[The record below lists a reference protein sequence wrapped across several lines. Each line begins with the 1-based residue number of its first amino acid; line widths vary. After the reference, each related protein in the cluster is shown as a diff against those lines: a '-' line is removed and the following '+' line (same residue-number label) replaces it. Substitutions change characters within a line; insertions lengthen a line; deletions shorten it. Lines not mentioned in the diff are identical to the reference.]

1 MKLRFRFAVIIMTLI
16 VAVTILLS
24 ALMLNQFQTA
34 IRQLT
39 IAHANSTT
47 PMFVQQLHHRGEMLA
62 RLISELVAEPL
73 YHTDIN
79 QIRNLL
85 YTVRNEPDLLNI
97 QVSDTHGEIV
107 YDLRED
113 QPMLG
118 ELLPPGKIEE
128 LGGLTT
134 PLVMTTDTSLELLTP
149 VRLEKKVL
157 GVVRL
162 VLDKIHV
169 QQHSQSIWEQTFST
183 SEALRK
189 GQVHSLLGMVALF
202 MVVGILLAFRAA
214 SYLSRPVQE
223 LIEHAKRL
231 GEGNLETPISL
242 AREDELGILA
252 KTLEGMRRNILY
264 SYEQIRAK
272 NQEILDSQLDL
283 TRIAREKAAAEAAAQ
298 AKGVFLTTMSHEIR
312 TPMNV
317 VIGMGDVLAET
328 ELTYEQREY
337 VKRLQEAGNNLLE
350 LINQILDL
358 SKIEAGELR
367 FLKESTPIPIL
378 LEEVAGLLR
387 VMAVGKGLEL
397 LCEIHPSVPA
407 WLMTDPLR
415 LRQILFNLLGNA
427 IKFTDSGTIK
437 LFASYDATAE
447 GVLQLR
453 VEDTGIGI
461 AESDM
466 EKIFH
471 PFSQV
476 DPSITRRHGG
486 TGLGLAL
493 CQQLVK
499 GMGGKLAGESTPGVG
514 SVFYVIL
521 PMAMAPMGETK
532 VVERTYPPSEG
543 TALRILLAEDS
554 LDNQL
559 LIRTYLKSTFHE
571 LTIVNHGQEAVDCI
585 YTKPFDLVL
594 MDVQM
599 PVMDGYTATRL
610 IRQGEEQR
618 HLDPIPIVAL
628 TAHALEGDAEK
639 SLEAGCNMHI
649 TKPIKKQRLLEVIG
663 QFKKMR

>member
-1 MKLRFRFAVIIMTLI
+1 MKLRFRFAVIIVTLL
-16 VAVTILLS
+16 VVVTILLS

-47 PMFVQQLHHRGEMLA
+47 PLFIQQLYRRGEMLT

-73 YHTDIN
+73 YHTDVN
-79 QIRNLL
+79 QIRYLL
-85 YTVRNEPDLLNI
+85 QTVRHEPDLVNI
-97 QVSDTHGEIV
+97 QVSDSHGEIV
-107 YDLRED
+107 YDLTKDEF
-113 QPMLG
+113 MLG
-118 ELLPPGKIEE
+118 EFLSPEKIEK
-128 LGGLTT
+128 LHTLTT
-134 PLVMTTDTSLELLTP
+134 PLVFASDTSLELVTP

-162 VLDKIHV
+162 VFDKTRV
-169 QQHSQSIWEQTFST
+169 QEYGQSIWEQTFAMA
-183 SEALRK
+183 EELHK
-189 GQVHSLLGMVALF
+189 GQIHILLGMVAF
-202 MVVGILLAFRAA
+202 FVVTGIFLAFWAA
-214 SYLSRPVQE
+214 GYLSRPVQE

-231 GEGNLETPISL
+231 GEGDLETPISL

-283 TRIAREKAAAEAAAQ
+283 TRIASEKAAAEAAAH

-328 ELTYEQREY
+328 ELTSEQREY
-337 VKRLQEAGNNLLE
+337 VKRLQDAGNNLLE

-397 LCEIHPSVPA
+397 ICVIHPSVPS

-437 LFASYDATAE
+437 LYASYEATAE

-461 AESDM
+461 AATDM

-499 GMGGKLAGESTPGVG
+499 GMGGKLLGESSPGVG
-514 SVFYVIL
+514 SIFYVTL
-521 PMAMAPMGETK
+521 PMEMAPMGETK
-532 VVERTYPPSEG
+532 
-543 TALRILLAEDS
+543 
-554 LDNQL
+554 
-559 LIRTYLKSTFHE
+559 
-571 LTIVNHGQEAVDCI
+571 
-585 YTKPFDLVL
+585 
-594 MDVQM
+594 
-599 PVMDGYTATRL
+599 
-610 IRQGEEQR
+610 
-618 HLDPIPIVAL
+618 
-628 TAHALEGDAEK
+628 ALE
-639 SLEAGCNMHI
+639 
-649 TKPIKKQRLLEVIG
+649 PVLLNEEIAL
-663 QFKKMR
+663 